1 MRARPV
7 AWVRIGVGH
16 GRNPP
21 RRAHPIG
28 WSVTAPMAPLRS
40 LRRLP
45 AALGVLV
52 LLVLGGGLA
61 VATTSGSGPAGLGGI
76 GGPAATPTPTP
87 PPRPVVSITPGT
99 QGVNPIT
106 PIVVHVAQGSATK
119 VTVTN
124 KASGAPVAGKLA
136 ADGSTWT
143 STEPL
148 SYAAG
153 YAVAVDAKAADGTA
167 NHQDLA
173 VSTLSPAVQAF
184 PSFIPPPSQSTVGVG
199 QPLVVKFNHPV
210 HDRAAAQRALTVTAN
225 PPQAGSWY
233 WLSDS
238 EAHYRSQTYWA
249 AGSTITLKAAMYGVD
264 LGSGVYG
271 ETDRTET
278 IHVHDAWVAKAD
290 GATKQMQIFDNGKLV
305 NTMPISLGS
314 PGFPSHIG
322 PHVIS
327 DKQPTIVMDSCTYGV
342 CEGQPGYYKEKVDL
356 DERISDDGEFVHSA
370 PWSVGSQGG
379 ANVSHGCV
387 NLSPANAQWFFDH
400 FGIGDVVEIA
410 NSGGAQLPLSDTY
423 GDWELSWAQWVKGSA
438 V

>member
-1 MRARPV
+1 
-7 AWVRIGVGH
+7 
-16 GRNPP
+16 
-21 RRAHPIG
+21 
-28 WSVTAPMAPLRS
+28 MAPLRS

-45 AALGVLV
+45 AALGVMV
-52 LLVLGGGLA
+52 VLVLGGGLA
-61 VATTSGSGPAGLGGI
+61 VATTNGSGHAGLGGS
-76 GGPAATPTPTP
+76 GQAAPSTPAA
-87 PPRPVVSITPGT
+87 PPRPVVSITPAT
-99 QGVNPIT
+99 QGLNPTT
-106 PIVVHVAQGSATK
+106 PIVVHIAQGTAKK

-124 KASGAPVAGKLA
+124 KASGAAVAGRLA

-143 STEPL
+143 STAPL

-153 YAVAVDAKAADGTA
+153 YAVGVDAAGPDGTA
-167 NHQDLA
+167 VHQDLA
-173 VSTLSPAVQAF
+173 VSTLAPAVQAF
-184 PSFIPPPSQSTVGVG
+184 PSFIPPPTQDTVGVG
-199 QPLVVKFNHPV
+199 HPLVVKFNHPV
-210 HDRAAAQRALTVTAN
+210 HDRAAAERALTVTAN
-225 PPQAGSWY
+225 PPQAGGWY
-233 WLSDS
+233 WLSDT
-238 EAHYRSQTYWA
+238 EAHYRPQTYWT
-249 AGSTITLKAAMYGVD
+249 AGSTITLKATMYGVD
-264 LGSGVYG
+264 LGSGTYG

-327 DKQPTIVMDSCTYGV
+327 DKQPSVIMDSCTYGV

-400 FGIGDVVEIA
+400 FGVGDVVEIA
-410 NSGGAQLPLSDTY
+410 NSGGAPLPLSDTY
-423 GDWELSWAQWVKGSA
+423 GDWELPWAQWLKGSA
-438 V
+438 L

>member
-1 MRARPV
+1 M
-7 AWVRIGVGH
+7 
-16 GRNPP
+16 
-21 RRAHPIG
+21 
-28 WSVTAPMAPLRS
+28 
-40 LRRLP
+40 P

-52 LLVLGGGLA
+52 LLTLCAGLA
-61 VATTSGSGPAGLGGI
+61 VATGTPSAPGAPGFLPA
-76 GGPAATPTPTP
+76 PPTTAAPV
-87 PPRPVVSITPGT
+87 RPVVSISPGT
-99 QGVNPIT
+99 QGVNPDT
-106 PIVVHVAQGSATK
+106 PIVVHVAQGRATK

-124 KASGAPVAGKLA
+124 KASGAPVAGTLA

-143 STEPL
+143 ATQPL
-148 SYAAG
+148 AYAAG
-153 YAVAVDAKAADGTA
+153 YAVGVDVAGPDGAAG
-167 NHQDLA
+167 HQDLA
-173 VSTLSPAVQAF
+173 VSTLAPAAQAF
-184 PSFIPPPSQSTVGVG
+184 PSFIPPPSQATVGVG

-210 HDRAAAQRALTVTAN
+210 RDRAAAQRGLTVTAN
-225 PPQAGSWY
+225 PPQAGGWY
-233 WLSDS
+233 WLSDT
-238 EAHYRSQTYWA
+238 EAHYRPQTYWT
-249 AGSTITLKAAMYGVD
+249 AGSTITLKADLYGVD
-264 LGSGVYG
+264 LGGGVYG

-278 IHVHDAWVAKAD
+278 VHIHDAWVAKAD
-290 GATKQMQIFDNGKLV
+290 GATKTMQIFQNGKLV

-327 DKQPTIVMDSCTYGV
+327 DKQPSVIMDSCTYGV
-342 CEGQPGYYKEKVDL
+342 CEGEPGYYKEKVDL

-410 NSGGAQLPLSDTY
+410 NSGGPQLPLGDTY
-423 GDWELSWAQWVKGSA
+423 GDWELSWAQWQKGSA

>member
-1 MRARPV
+1 
-7 AWVRIGVGH
+7 
-16 GRNPP
+16 
-21 RRAHPIG
+21 
-28 WSVTAPMAPLRS
+28 MAPLGGS
-40 LRRLP
+40 RRMP

-52 LLVLGGGLA
+52 LLTLCAGLA
-61 VATTSGSGPAGLGGI
+61 VATGTPSAPGAPGSLPA
-76 GGPAATPTPTP
+76 PPTTAAPV
-87 PPRPVVSITPGT
+87 RPVVSITPGT
-99 QGVNPIT
+99 QGVNPDT
-106 PIVVHVAQGSATK
+106 PIVVHVAQGRATK

-124 KASGAPVAGKLA
+124 KASGAPVAGTLA

-143 STEPL
+143 ATQPL
-148 SYAAG
+148 AYAAG
-153 YAVAVDAKAADGTA
+153 YAVGVDVAGPDGVA
-167 NHQDLA
+167 GHQDLA
-173 VSTLSPAVQAF
+173 VSTLAPAAQAF
-184 PSFIPPPSQSTVGVG
+184 PSFIPPPAQATVGVG

-210 HDRAAAQRALTVTAN
+210 RDRAAAQRGLTVTAT
-225 PPQAGSWY
+225 PAQAGSWY
-233 WLSDS
+233 WLSDT
-238 EAHYRSQTYWA
+238 EAHYRPQTYWT
-249 AGSTITLKAAMYGVD
+249 AGSTITLKADLYGID
-264 LGSGVYG
+264 LGGGVYG

-278 IHVHDAWVAKAD
+278 IHIHDAWVAKAD
-290 GATKQMQIFDNGKLV
+290 GATKTMQIFQNGKLV

-327 DKQPTIVMDSCTYGV
+327 DKQPSVIMDSCTYGV
-342 CEGQPGYYKEKVDL
+342 CEGEPGYYKEKVDL

-410 NSGGAQLPLSDTY
+410 NSGGPQLALGDTY
-423 GDWELSWAQWVKGSA
+423 GDWELSWAQWQKGTA

>member
-1 MRARPV
+1 M
-7 AWVRIGVGH
+7 
-16 GRNPP
+16 
-21 RRAHPIG
+21 
-28 WSVTAPMAPLRS
+28 
-40 LRRLP
+40 P

-52 LLVLGGGLA
+52 LLTLCGGLA
-61 VATTSGSGPAGLGGI
+61 VATGTPSAPGAPGFLPA
-76 GGPAATPTPTP
+76 PPTTAAPV
-87 PPRPVVSITPGT
+87 RPVVSISPGT
-99 QGVNPIT
+99 RGVNPDT
-106 PIVVHVAQGSATK
+106 PIVVHVAQGRATK

-124 KASGAPVAGKLA
+124 EASGAPVAGTLA
-136 ADGSTWT
+136 ADSSTWT
-143 STEPL
+143 ATQPL
-148 SYAAG
+148 AYAAG
-153 YAVAVDAKAADGTA
+153 YAVGVDVAGPDGVA
-167 NHQDLA
+167 GHQDLA
-173 VSTLSPAVQAF
+173 VSTLAPAAQAF
-184 PSFIPPPSQSTVGVG
+184 PSFIPPPAQATVGVG

-210 HDRAAAQRALTVTAN
+210 RDRAAAQRGLTVTAT
-225 PPQAGSWY
+225 PAQAGSWY
-233 WLSDS
+233 WLSDT
-238 EAHYRSQTYWA
+238 EAHYRPQTYWT
-249 AGSTITLKAAMYGVD
+249 AGSTITLKAELYGVD
-264 LGSGVYG
+264 LGGGVYG

-278 IHVHDAWVAKAD
+278 IHIHDAWVAKAD
-290 GATKQMQIFDNGKLV
+290 GATKTMQIFQNGKLV

-327 DKQPTIVMDSCTYGV
+327 DKQPSVIMDSCTYGV

-410 NSGGAQLPLSDTY
+410 NSGGAQLPLGDTY
-423 GDWELSWAQWVKGSA
+423 GDWELSWAQWQKGTA

>member
-1 MRARPV
+1 MASLGGLRRRPV
-7 AWVRIGVGH
+7 A
-16 GRNPP
+16 
-21 RRAHPIG
+21 
-28 WSVTAPMAPLRS
+28 
-40 LRRLP
+40 
-45 AALGVLV
+45 LGLLV
-52 LLVLGGGLA
+52 LLTLCGGLA
-61 VATTSGSGPAGLGGI
+61 VATTAPSAPGLPGFAPA
-76 GGPAATPTPTP
+76 PPTTTAPV
-87 PPRPVVSITPGT
+87 RPVVSISPGT
-99 QGVNPIT
+99 EGVNPST
-106 PIVVHVAQGSATK
+106 PIVVHVAQGTATK

-124 KASGAPVAGKLA
+124 KASGAAVAGKLA
-136 ADGSTWT
+136 PDGRTWT

-148 SYAAG
+148 AYAAG
-153 YAVAVDAKAADGTA
+153 YAVGVDVAGPDGVA
-167 NHQDLA
+167 GHQDLA
-173 VSTLSPAVQAF
+173 VSTVAPAAQAF
-184 PSFIPPPSQSTVGVG
+184 PSFIPPPSQTTVGVG

-210 HDRAAAQRALTVTAN
+210 RDRAAAQRGLAVTAS

-233 WLSDS
+233 WLSDT
-238 EAHYRSQTYWA
+238 EAHYRPQAYWT
-249 AGSTITLKAAMYGVD
+249 AGSTITLKADLYGVD
-264 LGSGVYG
+264 LGGGVYG

-278 IHVHDAWVAKAD
+278 VHIHDAWVAKAD
-290 GATKQMQIFDNGKLV
+290 GATKTMQIFQNGKLV

-314 PGFPSHIG
+314 PGYPSHTG

-327 DKQPTIVMDSCTYGV
+327 DKQPSVIMDSCTYGV

-410 NSGGAQLPLSDTY
+410 NSGGPQLALGDTY
-423 GDWELSWAQWVKGSA
+423 GDWELPWAQWLKGTA